1 MSAIDECKQE
11 KNSVLNTHNE
21 TRGFQVERGRAV
33 DSPLGQLDPSRITHM
48 VVDQAGLGA
57 SAEHCSSSGFI
68 AGPPQ
73 QHWTCSS
80 PAAAPIMS
88 TLSRVMDGCGQMQ
101 PRMGTPTNAM
111 HMQQGTISSPS
122 IGSAPMTPQHMV
134 QHQQQAM
141 VQGQQTPTGQFD
153 QTGRF
158 AQHQQGYLQGV
169 PESPGSV
176 QQQKVMNGSGGQP
189 DNSSGMVHTRQQMMI
204 GQQQQI
210 INLQQ
215 QQQMMSQQQP
225 IIGQQMMVPQQM
237 TMMDA
242 SSQQYYAQQN
252 PQAQW
257 TQQQQMQQTQFVRQ
271 PQMIGP
277 QVGQRV
283 MVQRV
288 LYPSGPGILLRN
300 NRLNFPNNFRRHA
313 KWLAEI

>member
-1 MSAIDECKQE
+1 MISWI
-11 KNSVLNTHNE
+11 
-21 TRGFQVERGRAV
+21 
-33 DSPLGQLDPSRITHM
+33 I
-48 VVDQAGLGA
+48 
-57 SAEHCSSSGFI
+57 FI
-68 AGPPQ
+68 
-73 QHWTCSS
+73 
-80 PAAAPIMS
+80 
-88 TLSRVMDGCGQMQ
+88 LVMDGCGQMQ

-225 IIGQQMMVPQQM
+225 IIGQQVRFRGKYKIRHPIQKELQMMVPQQM

-288 LYPSGPGILLRN
+288 PYPSGP
-300 NRLNFPNNFRRHA
+300 
-313 KWLAEI
+313 